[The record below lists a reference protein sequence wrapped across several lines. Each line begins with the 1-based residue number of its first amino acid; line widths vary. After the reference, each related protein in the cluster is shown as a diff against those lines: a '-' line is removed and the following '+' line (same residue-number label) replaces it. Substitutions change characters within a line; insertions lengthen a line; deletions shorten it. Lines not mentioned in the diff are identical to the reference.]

1 MSESL
6 IFALVVAFTVYL
18 FMRRM
23 RIMKEQRRRRAEI
36 PSDDAVQDDA
46 ATMPRLGQP
55 GTITREQIRF
65 LKQNNFE
72 PSRMW
77 SREEAQLVLDA
88 LIYLRTII
96 HDVTGETDAPI
107 EIQNHL
113 LRFILTEEELRDYV
127 REWGLNRTREE
138 EENAVLER
146 NEYYT
151 QVETTVRELWED

>member
-23 RIMKEQRRRRAEI
+23 RIMKEQRRQRVETEA
-36 PSDDAVQDDA
+36 SDAPQDEA

-88 LIYLRTII
+88 LAYLRTVIF
-96 HDVTGETDAPI
+96 DTTGQTDAPI

-138 EENAVLER
+138 EENPVLKRDECYAR
-146 NEYYT
+146 IEA
-151 QVETTVRELWED
+151 TVRELWED